1 MNAPMNAPL
10 SASMNASAND
20 TAPVR
25 AGATAIAI
33 VSATGGAGRSTL
45 TAELASLLTWRKHAV
60 LAVECDPR
68 NVLGFHFGMREIP
81 PDGIGAHLHDASP
94 AAWAASGQRSDDGAL
109 FVPWGD
115 SAELGAM
122 ERLAA
127 NWLARQIEQ
136 VDLPPRSAILID
148 TAPWPSA
155 HANQA
160 IDAADLVLVLVP
172 AQPETCLTLRRLT
185 ESLAARGKTVRYV
198 ATRLQPAR
206 QLHVDIVAMLQAAL
220 GHAMLPY
227 HVHEDSSVPEA
238 LARSECFSRST
249 PHSQAAHDLNGL
261 ASWLSAWIASHALDG
276 STA

>member
-1 MNAPMNAPL
+1 MSTPMSVSTP
-10 SASMNASAND
+10 
-20 TAPVR
+20 APVQ
-25 AGATAIAI
+25 AEAATIAI
-33 VSATGGAGRSTL
+33 VSTTGGAGRSTL

-68 NVLGFHFGMREIP
+68 NVLGFHFGLRDIP
-81 PDGIGAHLHDASP
+81 ANGIGAHLHDPSP
-94 AAWAASGQRSDDGAL
+94 SAWAASGQRSDDGVL

-115 SAELGAM
+115 SAELGAI
-122 ERLAA
+122 ERLAS
-127 NWLARQIEQ
+127 NWLARQIAQ
-136 VDLPPRSAILID
+136 VDLPSRSAVLID

-155 HANQA
+155 YADQA

-185 ESLAARGKTVRYV
+185 DSLAARGKTVRYL

-206 QLHVDIVAMLQAAL
+206 QLHVDIVAMLQATL
-220 GHAMLPY
+220 GQAMLPY

-261 ASWLSAWIASHALDG
+261 ASWLSAWME
-276 STA
+276 STALTGSPA